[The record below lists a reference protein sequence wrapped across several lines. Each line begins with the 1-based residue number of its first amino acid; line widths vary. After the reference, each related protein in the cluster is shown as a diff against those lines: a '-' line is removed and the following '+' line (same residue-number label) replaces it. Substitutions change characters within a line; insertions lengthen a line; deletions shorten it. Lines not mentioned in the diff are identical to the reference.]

1 MNSDGWNFRVLHSGN
16 MSNTRFTE
24 SGRFP
29 WSVLQQHHEVPWL
42 LPHTASFQ
50 QSNTNPPT
58 FQTPVFD
65 LQHLINLN
73 SDLEDIEGSDEGL

>member
-16 MSNTRFTE
+16 TNNTTLTE
-24 SGRFP
+24 SGGFQ
-29 WSVLQQHHEVPWL
+29 WSVLQHHEVPWL
-42 LPHTASFQ
+42 LPRIASSQ

-58 FQTPVFD
+58 FRTPAFY

-73 SDLEDIEGSDEGL
+73 SDLEDIEGADEGL